1 MSSSTVSGAAD
12 PLPHGG
18 GEQTGPVSAAPTR
31 RRRQLDDT
39 ALLRRALNALTELEY
54 GYTDK
59 SVAMAT
65 AATAALRK
73 RLEAKT

>member
-12 PLPHGG
+12 PVRLLAGKT
-18 GEQTGPVSAAPTR
+18 TGPVSAAPTR
-31 RRRQLDDT
+31 KKRQRDDT
-39 ALLRRALNALTELEY
+39 ALLRRALNALIELEY

-65 AATAALRK
+65 AAIAALRE
-73 RLEAKT
+73 RLEVRT